1 MSSAAILSSP
11 RSRPS
16 DDLSPS
22 TVRFTAPSTQDLR
35 PAATVVIVVSTRADE
50 QEQLTQNLLKQGYRL
65 QTEGSAD
72 GDDAATALRKVYAS
86 LGNRFGGETRLPAVL
101 VQSETGATPSPPREV
116 LTFAGLRLDRRRR
129 EVRVAG
135 SLVDLT
141 KTEFDV
147 LFFLASEP
155 GEVLTRDEIVH
166 GVKGEG
172 HPVTPRSVDVQLVNL
187 RRKLG
192 ALSGQLQ
199 TNRGV
204 GYRFV
209 DSGSR

>member
-1 MSSAAILSSP
+1 
-11 RSRPS
+11 
-16 DDLSPS
+16 
-22 TVRFTAPSTQDLR
+22 V
-35 PAATVVIVVSTRADE
+35 
-50 QEQLTQNLLKQGYRL
+50 TQNLLKQGYRL
-65 QTEGSAD
+65 QTAGSAD
-72 GDDAATALRKVYAS
+72 GDDAAVALRKVYAS
-86 LGNRFGGETRLPAVL
+86 LGGRFGDEAQLSAVL
-101 VQSETGATPSPPREV
+101 VQSETGPTPSPARDV
-116 LTFAGLRLDRRRR
+116 LSFAGLRLDRRRR

-135 SLVDLT
+135 SLVELT

-147 LFFLASEP
+147 LFFLASDP
-155 GEVLTRDEIVH
+155 GVVFTRDEIVN

-192 ALSGQLQ
+192 TLSGQLQ

-209 DSGSR
+209 EPSSR